1 MFEIPPN
8 HPRAESLRIREK
20 LIEGFEKGIVAK
32 AGLIAHGR
40 GEAFDYLIGEK
51 TTEPAL
57 EAAKVAAA
65 AMLIAKHPVISV
77 NGNVAALVP
86 KEIVELS
93 KVTEAKIE
101 VNLFYRTRER
111 EEAIKS
117 VLEEAGAKEIL
128 GVGEAT
134 SATIPEL
141 SSWRRKVDPRG
152 ILVADVVLV
161 PLEDGDRTEALRK
174 MGKIV
179 ITVDL
184 NPLSRTAQWANITI
198 VDNVVRAIPN
208 ITEQAKKLKNFSS
221 GKLKEVLKSFDNR
234 KNLGKMIEIIKD
246 RLTKLAEKG
255 IYIPEASQIYE
266 EMRRIE

>member
-1 MFEIPPN
+1 MFEIPPD
-8 HPRAESLRIREK
+8 HPRAKSLKIREK
-20 LIEGFEKGIVAK
+20 LVEGFEKGIVAK

-51 TTEPAL
+51 TTEPAV
-57 EAAKVAAA
+57 EAAKAAAA
-65 AMLIAKHPVISV
+65 AMLLAKHPVISV

-93 KVTEAKIE
+93 EVTEAKIE

-111 EEAIKS
+111 EEAIKN

-128 GVGEAT
+128 GVGEAA

-152 ILVADVVLV
+152 ILIADVVLV

-174 MGKIV
+174 MGKTV
-179 ITVDL
+179 IAVDL

-198 VDNVVRAIPN
+198 VDNLVRAIPN
-208 ITEQAKKLKNFSS
+208 ITEQAKKLKNLHND
-221 GKLKEVLKSFDNR
+221 KLKEILKSFDNR

-266 EMRRIE
+266 EVREIE